1 LPPAEEV
8 AVNVSMSTRAQVVS
22 CALFVAGLAACT
34 QFAHEGQSGVQRMYV
49 FDCGENQTNDL
60 SRWSPG
66 FNVGKY
72 FEFSDQCY
80 LIRHAKG
87 LMLWDSGLSDSIS
100 STPGGV
106 VRGGGAIRS
115 IVRKTL
121 ASQLAEIGVKPEDVT
136 HIAFSHTH
144 GDHVGNANY
153 FTKATLYMQE
163 PEYAA
168 AFGASPSKFGFDPS
182 TYEKLRAN
190 PVMKL
195 NGDYDVFGDSSVMI
209 LSTPGHTPG
218 HQSLLVRLPRRGPVV
233 LSGDMTHFQEN
244 WVNRRVPANNFSKE
258 QSVQSMEK
266 VAALL
271 EASKAQLWINH
282 DKAQSAGIPKSPKYV
297 E

>member
-1 LPPAEEV
+1 MSRKRTAGIVLLA
-8 AVNVSMSTRAQVVS
+8 AVGFLV
-22 CALFVAGLAACT
+22 ACT
-34 QFAHEGQSGVQRMYV
+34 QMAGEGRSGLQRMYV
-49 FDCGENQTNDL
+49 FDCGENRTNDL

-66 FNVGKY
+66 FNVGKS

-87 LMLWDSGLSDSIS
+87 LMLWDAGLADSIAA
-100 STPGGV
+100 TPEGV
-106 VRGGGAIRS
+106 VRGGGAIRA

-136 HIAFSHTH
+136 YIAFSHTH
-144 GDHVGNANY
+144 SDHVGNANY
-153 FTKATLYMQE
+153 FTRATLYMQE
-163 PEYAA
+163 AEYAA

-182 TYEKLRAN
+182 TYDKLHAN
-190 PVMKL
+190 PVVKL
-195 NGDYDVFGDSSVMI
+195 NGDYDVFGDASVMI

-218 HQSLLVRLPRRGPVV
+218 HQSLLVRLPKRGPVV

-258 QSVQSMEK
+258 QSLQSMEK

-271 EASKAQLWINH
+271 DASKAQLWINH
-282 DKAQSAGIPKSPKYV
+282 DKAQSMSVPRSPQYV

>member
-1 LPPAEEV
+1 M
-8 AVNVSMSTRAQVVS
+8 NVSMSTWVRMGS
-22 CALFVAGLAACT
+22 CALFAVWLAACA
-34 QFAHEGQSGVQRMYV
+34 QMAGEGRSGVQRMYV

-72 FEFSDQCY
+72 FEFSDQCH

-106 VRGGGAIRS
+106 VRGGGAIRY
-115 IVRKTL
+115 
-121 ASQLAEIGVKPEDVT
+121 
-136 HIAFSHTH
+136 
-144 GDHVGNANY
+144 GDHVGDANY

-163 PEYAA
+163 PEYPA

-190 PVMKL
+190 PVIKL

-209 LSTPGHTPG
+209 LATPGHTPG
-218 HQSLLVRLPRRGPVV
+218 HQSLLVRLPKRGPVV

>member
-1 LPPAEEV
+1 
-8 AVNVSMSTRAQVVS
+8 MSTRAQVVS
-22 CALFVAGLAACT
+22 CALFAAWLAACA
-34 QFAHEGQSGVQRMYV
+34 QMAGEGRSGVQRMYV

-87 LMLWDSGLSDSIS
+87 LTLWDSGLSDSIA

-190 PVMKL
+190 PDMKL

-218 HQSLLVRLPRRGPVV
+218 QQFQQGAERTVDGEGRRAPRGEQGAALDQPRQGAERGHPQVAEV
-233 LSGDMTHFQEN
+233 
-244 WVNRRVPANNFSKE
+244 RRVRDPNPAKG
-258 QSVQSMEK
+258 
-266 VAALL
+266 A
-271 EASKAQLWINH
+271 H
-282 DKAQSAGIPKSPKYV
+282 
-297 E
+297 

>member
-8 AVNVSMSTRAQVVS
+8 AVNVSMNTRVRMGS
-22 CALFVAGLAACT
+22 CALLAAGLAACA
-34 QFAHEGQSGVQRMYV
+34 QMSGEGRSGVQRMYV

-87 LMLWDSGLSDSIS
+87 LMLWDSGLSDSIA

-115 IVRKTL
+115 IVGKTL
-121 ASQLAEIGVKPEDVT
+121 ASQLAEIGVKPDDVT

-182 TYEKLRAN
+182 TYDKLRAN

-195 NGDYDVFGDSSVMI
+195 NGDYDVFGDASVMI

-218 HQSLLVRLPRRGPVV
+218 HQSLLVRLPKRGPVV

>member
-1 LPPAEEV
+1 
-8 AVNVSMSTRAQVVS
+8 MGS
-22 CALFVAGLAACT
+22 CALFAAGLTACA
-34 QFAHEGQSGVQRMYV
+34 QMAGEGRNGVQRMYV

-87 LMLWDSGLSDSIS
+87 LMLWDSGLSDSI
-100 STPGGV
+100 
-106 VRGGGAIRS
+106 A
-115 IVRKTL
+115 
-121 ASQLAEIGVKPEDVT
+121 
-136 HIAFSHTH
+136 
-144 GDHVGNANY
+144 
-153 FTKATLYMQE
+153 
-163 PEYAA
+163 
-168 AFGASPSKFGFDPS
+168 
-182 TYEKLRAN
+182 
-190 PVMKL
+190 
-195 NGDYDVFGDSSVMI
+195 
-209 LSTPGHTPG
+209 STPGHTPG
-218 HQSLLVRLPRRGPVV
+218 HQSLLVRLPKRGPVV
-233 LSGDMTHFQEN
+233 LSGDMTHFQES
-244 WVNRRVPANNFSKE
+244 WVNRRIPANNFSKE

>member
-1 LPPAEEV
+1 
-8 AVNVSMSTRAQVVS
+8 MSTWVRMGS
-22 CALFVAGLAACT
+22 CALFAVWLAACA
-34 QFAHEGQSGVQRMYV
+34 QMAGEGRSGVQRMYV

-72 FEFSDQCY
+72 FEFSDQCH

-163 PEYAA
+163 PEYAT

-182 TYEKLRAN
+182 TYDKLRAN

-195 NGDYDVFGDSSVMI
+195 NGDYDVFGDASVMI

-218 HQSLLVRLPRRGPVV
+218 HQSLLVRLPKRGPVV

-282 DKAQSAGIPKSPKYV
+282 DKAQSAGIPKSPNYV

>member
-1 LPPAEEV
+1 MTV
-8 AVNVSMSTRAQVVS
+8 FGNST
-22 CALFVAGLAACT
+22 C
-34 QFAHEGQSGVQRMYV
+34 HP
-49 FDCGENQTNDL
+49 N
-60 SRWSPG
+60 
-66 FNVGKY
+66 
-72 FEFSDQCY
+72 
-80 LIRHAKG
+80 
-87 LMLWDSGLSDSIS
+87 
-100 STPGGV
+100 
-106 VRGGGAIRS
+106 
-115 IVRKTL
+115 
-121 ASQLAEIGVKPEDVT
+121 
-136 HIAFSHTH
+136 IAFSHTH

-168 AFGASPSKFGFDPS
+168 AFGANPSKFGFDPS

-218 HQSLLVRLPRRGPVV
+218 HQSLLVRLPKRGPVV

-271 EASKAQLWINH
+271 AASKAQLWINH

>member
-1 LPPAEEV
+1 MFMTV
-8 AVNVSMSTRAQVVS
+8 FGNST
-22 CALFVAGLAACT
+22 
-34 QFAHEGQSGVQRMYV
+34 
-49 FDCGENQTNDL
+49 
-60 SRWSPG
+60 
-66 FNVGKY
+66 
-72 FEFSDQCY
+72 CY
-80 LIRHAKG
+80 
-87 LMLWDSGLSDSIS
+87 
-100 STPGGV
+100 PN
-106 VRGGGAIRS
+106 
-115 IVRKTL
+115 
-121 ASQLAEIGVKPEDVT
+121 
-136 HIAFSHTH
+136 IAFSHTH
-144 GDHVGNANY
+144 GDHVGKANY

-168 AFGASPSKFGFDPS
+168 AFGANPSKFGFDPS

-190 PVMKL
+190 PVVKL
-195 NGDYDVFGDSSVMI
+195 NGDYDVFGDGSVMI

-218 HQSLLVRLPRRGPVV
+218 HQSLLVRLPKRGPVV

>member
-1 LPPAEEV
+1 
-8 AVNVSMSTRAQVVS
+8 M
-22 CALFVAGLAACT
+22 
-34 QFAHEGQSGVQRMYV
+34 
-49 FDCGENQTNDL
+49 
-60 SRWSPG
+60 
-66 FNVGKY
+66 
-72 FEFSDQCY
+72 
-80 LIRHAKG
+80 
-87 LMLWDSGLSDSIS
+87 
-100 STPGGV
+100 
-106 VRGGGAIRS
+106 RGGGAIRS
-115 IVRKTL
+115 IVGKTL

-182 TYEKLRAN
+182 TYDKLRAN
-190 PVMKL
+190 PVIKL

-218 HQSLLVRLPRRGPVV
+218 HQSLLVRLPKRGPVV

>member
-1 LPPAEEV
+1 
-8 AVNVSMSTRAQVVS
+8 VNVSMNTRVRMGS
-22 CALFVAGLAACT
+22 CALFAAGLAACA
-34 QFAHEGQSGVQRMYV
+34 QMSGEGRSGVQHMYV

-87 LMLWDSGLSDSIS
+87 LMLWDSGLSDSIA

-115 IVRKTL
+115 IVGKTL
-121 ASQLAEIGVKPEDVT
+121 ASQLGEIGVKPEDVT

-153 FTKATLYMQE
+153 FTEATLYMQE

-182 TYEKLRAN
+182 TYDKLRAN

-195 NGDYDVFGDSSVMI
+195 NGDYDVFGDASVMI

-218 HQSLLVRLPRRGPVV
+218 HQSLLVRLPKRGPVV